1 LSHWLRFYKTVKNMG
16 HCIICGSLTN
26 MMQTNKQYYLCEGS
40 GIGGVNPSSDAFC
53 HNLYKK
59 RYVDN
64 PPDIV

>member
-1 LSHWLRFYKTVKNMG
+1 MG